1 LTDEMED
8 ECAAVCYPIVKPL
21 LRYFEKC
28 QEKEAQRSQWQDRYT
43 AVLKEYSDLQKK
55 YYEALEKYSYLEKRY
70 LGDHHE
76 TEEHRLKEINIKYE
90 KSELRNQQK
99 DRDIESL
106 KDQIFFS
113 KKSND
118 KPTKASNLD
127 NLAPNALHA
136 LPDRCPRRQNED
148 CIIQEIQIPGSD
160 PFKVVCQSDPDTG
173 AGWMVVL
180 QKVPYSF
187 TFNRTYEDY
196 TNGFGEVGL
205 DWGTE
210 MFIGLERLHLLTNR
224 AAHE

>member
-1 LTDEMED
+1 MVLAVVLISAIYFTFGSLGQEQESCYLTDEMED

-28 QEKEAQRSQWQDRYT
+28 QEKEVQRSQWQDRYT

-55 YYEALEKYSYLEKRY
+55 FYEALVKYSYLEKRY
-70 LGDHHE
+70 LADHHE

-106 KDQIFFS
+106 KDQIFNS

-118 KPTKASNLD
+118 KPRQPSNLD
-127 NLAPNALHA
+127 NKSPNALQG

-148 CIIQEIQIPGSD
+148 SIIQEIQIPGSD

-173 AGWMVVL
+173 AGWMLVF

-187 TFNRTYEDY
+187 TFNRTYED
-196 TNGFGEVGL
+196 
-205 DWGTE
+205 
-210 MFIGLERLHLLTNR
+210 
-224 AAHE
+224 